1 MLIMPPQFSP
11 LPAEEGEGARPGR
24 LPGELIFPNS
34 LANYSFDLRAVN
46 TRPDPNRVNNEA

>member
-34 LANYSFDLRAVN
+34 LANYSFDLCAVN